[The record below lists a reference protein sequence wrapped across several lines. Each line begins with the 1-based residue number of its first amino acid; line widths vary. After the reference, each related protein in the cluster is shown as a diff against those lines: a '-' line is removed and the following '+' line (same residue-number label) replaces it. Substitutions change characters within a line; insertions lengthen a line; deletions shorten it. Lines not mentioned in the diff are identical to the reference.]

1 MLAGSGCESDTP
13 RDAVYYWGAEV
24 NVVCPCETEQCYW
37 VRGSNDTL
45 AALRRFVEQNTSEPY
60 TGIHMRFHGRP
71 LGPANSGFAAEYDGQ
86 IQVDRVLSLGTEI
99 PTVCHER

>member
-1 MLAGSGCESDTP
+1 
-13 RDAVYYWGAEV
+13 
-24 NVVCPCETEQCYW
+24 
-37 VRGSNDTL
+37 
-45 AALRRFVEQNTSEPY
+45 VEQNTSEPY